1 MKAKYYYG
9 GVKKSKCCFCC
20 HLQIDK
26 KINNA
31 NKKNPRRKADS
42 NCDFLKLPSA
52 YEVLI
57 KRNVKCS
64 AYIFL
69 HQKRVKQVSN
79 SDRLVEALTP

>member
-1 MKAKYYYG
+1 MVVLRKVNAVSVVICRLIKR
-9 GVKKSKCCFCC
+9 SIM
-20 HLQIDK
+20 QIK
-26 KINNA
+26 KIQGE
-31 NKKNPRRKADS
+31 KLIQTVI
-42 NCDFLKLPSA
+42 FLKLPSA

-69 HQKRVKQVSN
+69 HQKRVKQVIY

>member
-1 MKAKYYYG
+1 MVVLRKVNAVSVVICRLIKR
-9 GVKKSKCCFCC
+9 SIM
-20 HLQIDK
+20 QIK
-26 KINNA
+26 KIQEE
-31 NKKNPRRKADS
+31 KLIQTVI
-42 NCDFLKLPSA
+42 FLKLPSA

>member
-1 MKAKYYYG
+1 MVVLRKANADSVVICRLIKR
-9 GVKKSKCCFCC
+9 SIM
-20 HLQIDK
+20 QIK
-26 KINNA
+26 KIQGE
-31 NKKNPRRKADS
+31 KLIQTVI
-42 NCDFLKLPSA
+42 FLKLPSA

-64 AYIFL
+64 AYTFL

>member
-26 KINNA
+26 KINNQI
-31 NKKNPRRKADS
+31 KKIQGEKLIQTVI
-42 NCDFLKLPSA
+42 FLKLPSA

>member
-26 KINNA
+26 IQGEKLIQTVI
-31 NKKNPRRKADS
+31 
-42 NCDFLKLPSA
+42 FLKLPSA